1 MNATQRID
9 QWLWHARFFKTRSL
23 ATKVCAARRIRLN
36 GTPIAKPSTPVKPGD
51 VLAFAAQRSV
61 RVVKIVSLS
70 VRRGPAAE
78 AATLFEDL
86 DPPPV
91 RQRAASATAVPTD
104 VARPPGAGRPTKA
117 ERRALD
123 ALRGRVR
130 SP

>member
-23 ATKVCAARRIRLN
+23 ATKVCAARRVRLN

-51 VLAFAAQRSV
+51 VLAFAAPRSV

-91 RQRAASATAVPTD
+91 RQRAASATAAPTD
-104 VARPPGAGRPTKA
+104 AARPPGAGRPTKA